1 MSMMILTSYIIINFP
16 YHAHGKGGGGSDI
29 YNVHLSIST
38 TQAYKINSQP
48 MMFEFFN
55 KMKSFTENAKTPD
68 LMGEKKINI
77 EKTTQLQ
84 ILILK
89 FSPHIQPDF

>member
-1 MSMMILTSYIIINFP
+1 MHTGS
-16 YHAHGKGGGGSDI
+16 SDI
-29 YNVHLSIST
+29 YNVHLSILT

-68 LMGEKKINI
+68 LMGKKINI
-77 EKTTQLQ
+77 EKTTQLL

-89 FSPHIQPDF
+89 ILPHIQPDF

>member
-1 MSMMILTSYIIINFP
+1 MHT
-16 YHAHGKGGGGSDI
+16 GRGGGSDI

-68 LMGEKKINI
+68 LMGGKKNKHRKNNSIADSHI
-77 EKTTQLQ
+77 KIFATYTTRL
-84 ILILK
+84 LE
-89 FSPHIQPDF
+89 